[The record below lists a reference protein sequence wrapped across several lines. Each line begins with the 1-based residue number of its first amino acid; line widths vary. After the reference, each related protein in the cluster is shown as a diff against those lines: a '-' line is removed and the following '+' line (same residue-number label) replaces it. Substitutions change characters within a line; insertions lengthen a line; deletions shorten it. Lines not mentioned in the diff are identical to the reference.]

1 MKIIHAFDEIFA
13 AHRWSQ
19 RRKVGTSRAKGSA
32 VLKSARRNGP
42 KPATN
47 TLKLSA
53 LRSSG
58 HWPTLLTAFLYF
70 DFSFMVW
77 TVLGPL
83 GAQIG
88 ESLQLTDAQKGL
100 MVAVPTLAGAI
111 LRIVLGLLVDRIGG
125 KNTGLLSQIIVMLG
139 LTYAWLSGLSTF
151 GATIAFGAILGFAG
165 ASFAVALPQAGRWYP
180 PNMQGLVMGLAGA
193 GNVGVVLDSLIAPR
207 IAQAYGWQSV
217 FGLALIPAVLVFI
230 TYLIFSKDAPVEV
243 KKKKLSDYWT
253 LLKDKDAHWF
263 CFYYTI
269 SFGGFVG
276 LATSYVLYFT
286 REFGL
291 SKIQA
296 GDFAALCTFL
306 GAMARPIGG
315 AVADRLGGIR
325 SLYVFYAVAA
335 ICLTSAALIHSLALN
350 TVLFA
355 IASGALGMANG
366 SVFQLLPQRF
376 GKEIGVMTGL
386 VGCGGGVGG
395 FWLASSLGFAKQH
408 TGSYAMGFLIFAALC
423 VLAMVGLTV
432 VKTRWRTTWGAVAQ
446 ARI

>member
-1 MKIIHAFDEIFA
+1 MPLNLTA
-13 AHRWSQ
+13 
-19 RRKVGTSRAKGSA
+19 
-32 VLKSARRNGP
+32 LK
-42 KPATN
+42 K
-47 TLKLSA
+47 
-53 LRSSG
+53 SG

-88 ESLQLTDAQKGL
+88 DALHLNDAQKGL
-100 MVAVPTLAGAI
+100 MVAVPTLSGAF
-111 LRIVLGLLVDRIGG
+111 LRIMLGLLVDRIGG
-125 KNTGLLSQIIVMLG
+125 KNTGLLAQLVVMGG
-139 LTYAWLSGLSTF
+139 LAYAWLAGLSSF
-151 GATIAFGAILGFAG
+151 GGTLFLGALLGFAG

-180 PNMQGLVMGLAGA
+180 PSMQGIVMGLAGA

-207 IAQAYGWQSV
+207 VAKAYGWQSV
-217 FGLALIPAVLVFI
+217 FGLALIPAVLVFLV
-230 TYLIFSKDAPVEV
+230 YLVWSKDAPVEV
-243 KKKKLSDYWT
+243 KRKKLSDYWR
-253 LLKDKDAHWF
+253 LLRDKDAHWF
-263 CFYYTI
+263 CFYYTV

-286 REFGL
+286 KEFGL

-306 GAMARPIGG
+306 GAVARPVGG

-335 ICLTSAALIHSLALN
+335 ACLLAGALVHVLALN

-376 GKEIGVMTGL
+376 GKDIGVMTGL

-408 TGSYAMGFLIFAALC
+408 TGSYAIGFLIFAALC
-423 VLAMVGLTV
+423 VLAIVGLTL
-432 VKTRWRTTWGAVAQ
+432 VKTRWRTTWGSVAA